1 MLTDVE
7 RRYSQCEKEALAA
20 VSGCERLWYYLLG
33 SEFKLIT
40 DNRAV
45 QLIFSS
51 STLRQH
57 ASNAG
62 NFDSHSST
70 SRSATRRARPTWPYS
85 RHPDTKESLSA
96 LEAEQQTEQ
105 YINLLVNYATPGA
118 LTVAEIAAATKGD
131 KELVALM
138 VFIKNGTGKL
148 PSSLSA
154 YQHVLSELAVSE
166 EGILLRGTRIVIQSA
181 LKARVLGIAHAGHQG
196 IVKTKRL
203 IRSKLWFP
211 GIDALAERVVREC
224 VACQAANQR
233 PENEPLK
240 PSPLPS
246 GPWEQLSADFYGPM
260 KDSKY
265 YLVVYD
271 EYSRYVVVSLLSTVS
286 ADAV

>member
-1 MLTDVE
+1 M
-7 RRYSQCEKEALAA
+7 
-20 VSGCERLWYYLLG
+20 SGCERLWYYLLG

-70 SRSATRRARPTWPYS
+70 SRSATRRARPTWPTTTPDIPIQS
-85 RHPDTKESLSA
+85 RAADRAVHQPA
-96 LEAEQQTEQ
+96 RQPC
-105 YINLLVNYATPGA
+105 YGA
-118 LTVAEIAAATKGD
+118 LTVAEIAAATKDD
-131 KELVALM
+131 KELAALM
-138 VFIKNGTGKL
+138 AFIKNGTGKL